1 MDWDR
6 TESET
11 IKDRKPGRRWFVLVL
26 AAFAGFMGSGGAMS
40 GGAILTVLLGL
51 FIAVFFIA
59 LAYSMVTEPSAF
71 EPELEATGG
80 FADNAAAPVASEAVY
95 GSS

>member
-11 IKDRKPGRRWFVLVL
+11 IRDRKPRRRWFVLVL
-26 AAFAGFMGSGGAMS
+26 AAVAGFMGSGGAIS
-40 GGAILTVLLGL
+40 GGAIATVLVGL

-80 FADNAAAPVASEAVY
+80 YPDNATAPVAGEAAY

>member
-11 IKDRKPGRRWFVLVL
+11 INDRKPRRRWFVLVL
-26 AAFAGFMGSGGAMS
+26 AAVAGFMGSGGAIS
-40 GGAILTVLLGL
+40 GGTIVTVLVGL
-51 FIAVFFIA
+51 FVAVFFIA

-71 EPELEATGG
+71 EPELGATGSY
-80 FADNAAAPVASEAVY
+80 ADNAAAPVATEAVY